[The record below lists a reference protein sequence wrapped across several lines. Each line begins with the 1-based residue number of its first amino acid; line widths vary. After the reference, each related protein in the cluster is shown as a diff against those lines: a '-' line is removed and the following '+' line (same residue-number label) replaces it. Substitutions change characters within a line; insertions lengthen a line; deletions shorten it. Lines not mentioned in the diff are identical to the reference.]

1 MAQQTYEEWFVRM
14 RFPGYETAVMNE
26 ETGFPEGWERK
37 SLGELTETMQYG
49 YTESANTEPIG
60 PKFLRITDIVGRNI
74 NWENVPFC
82 PIDEKQ
88 KSTYLLKE
96 GDIVIARTGATVGY
110 AKRINKNCPEA
121 VFASYLIRLKLKP
134 EIDDVLMGVFVESN
148 SFLQI
153 VQNMA
158 GGAAQPNANAPVLR
172 KIEMVVPPKEIQD
185 NFREIV
191 LKFKDSQQLMLD
203 QNQRLREARDI
214 LLPRLMMGM
223 IEV

>member
-1 MAQQTYEEWFVRM
+1 
-14 RFPGYETAVMNE
+14 
-26 ETGFPEGWERK
+26 
-37 SLGELTETMQYG
+37 
-49 YTESANTEPIG
+49 
-60 PKFLRITDIVGRNI
+60 
-74 NWENVPFC
+74 
-82 PIDEKQ
+82 
-88 KSTYLLKE
+88 
-96 GDIVIARTGATVGY
+96 
-110 AKRINKNCPEA
+110 
-121 VFASYLIRLKLKP
+121 
-134 EIDDVLMGVFVESN
+134 
-148 SFLQI
+148 
-153 VQNMA
+153 MA